1 MKSIKA
7 KTTVSNHSYGGQT
20 AQNLKRVLR
29 AQQRLHDQRDHDVFH
44 AVNYERAQ
52 VVGVVGRSNDLKR
65 RQGKKSVCRIA
76 TDVCRDLVSIHK
88 HLLVNR
94 IAQRVLIIL
103 PPPSA
108 EKNMPSS
115 LSKLHARLQKKLPNQ
130 DTVGMSKRLAFARG
144 YYPRPGVLERKQDGR
159 YGVHL
164 NTTGSLLYKS

>member
-20 AQNLKRVLR
+20 AQNLKRVIVHGNVR
-29 AQQRLHDQRDHDVFH
+29 RSLHDQRDHDVFH

-52 VVGVVGRSNDLKR
+52 IVGVVGGSNDLRR

-76 TDVCRDLVSIHK
+76 ADVCRDLVSIYK

-103 PPPSA
+103 PLPSA

-115 LSKLHARLQKKLPNQ
+115 LSKLHARLRKKNFRI
-130 DTVGMSKRLAFARG
+130 KI
-144 YYPRPGVLERKQDGR
+144 
-159 YGVHL
+159 
-164 NTTGSLLYKS
+164 LLK